1 MRSSSYAAVPVLIG
15 ALLLAGCGSSS
26 QTSPA
31 GGVGPSSSS
40 SPALPTTLTTPPP
53 RDDPTDP
60 PLTGRSRPITA
71 SGRVTVS
78 DIENG
83 CRVMRIQ
90 GQVYQLVGE
99 EVGKLQDGQVVTVTG
114 YADDTMATT
123 CQMGVVFVVTKLA
136 TPAGS

>member
-1 MRSSSYAAVPVLIG
+1 MRSSSNAAVPVLVA
-15 ALLLAGCGSSS
+15 ALLLAGCGSS
-26 QTSPA
+26 QP
-31 GGVGPSSSS
+31 GGASGTT
-40 SPALPTTLTTPPP
+40 PALPTTLTTPPP

-83 CRVMRIQ
+83 CRFMTIQ
-90 GQVYQLVGE
+90 GQPYQLVGE
-99 EVGKLQDGQVVTVTG
+99 GVGKLHDGQEVTVTG
-114 YADDTMATT
+114 YADDTMVTT

-136 TPAGS
+136 TPTGS